1 MKMTLSRRQR
11 GPLGARHENV
21 VLVDSSPQVGPGAPF
36 RAGRVV
42 EPRTPDA
49 HAAHLAD
56 LVSRTAEGD
65 DRAFAELYDLT
76 VRRVYGTA
84 LKVLRSPEHAE
95 EVTQEVYAEL
105 WQQAARY
112 SPRRAGVITWM
123 VTVARRRAVD
133 RVRSVSSEVAR
144 DARYAG
150 AAGPEFDEVWD
161 SARQKQDIERV
172 RSGLRSLTDLQSQAL
187 AMAYYEDL
195 TQREIASRLE
205 VPLGTVK
212 TRIRDA
218 MRRLGEALG
227 GEA

>member
-1 MKMTLSRRQR
+1 M
-11 GPLGARHENV
+11 
-21 VLVDSSPQVGPGAPF
+21 LVNSSPPVGPGAWA
-36 RAGRVV
+36 RAGDVA
-42 EPRTPDA
+42 EPWTPDLQSA
-49 HAAHLAD
+49 KLAD
-56 LVSRTAEGD
+56 LMARTAAGD

-76 VRRVYGTA
+76 VRRVYGTV
-84 LKVLRSPEHAE
+84 LKVVRAPAHAE

-112 SPRRAGVITWM
+112 SPGRGGVITWM

-144 DARYAG
+144 DERYAR
-150 AAGPEFDEVWD
+150 AAEPEVDEVWD
-161 SARQKQDIERV
+161 STRQKQDIERV

-187 AMAYYEDL
+187 ALAYYEDL
-195 TQREIASRLE
+195 TQSEIARRLE

-218 MRRLGEALG
+218 MARLRDALG